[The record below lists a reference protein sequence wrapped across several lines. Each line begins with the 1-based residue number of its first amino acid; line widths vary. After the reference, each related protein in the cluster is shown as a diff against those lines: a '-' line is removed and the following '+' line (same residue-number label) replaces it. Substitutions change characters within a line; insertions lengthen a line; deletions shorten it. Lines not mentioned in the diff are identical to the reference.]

1 MKGILIPQNIFIGD
15 TAQFLFLLSEQE
27 SAELIKNNFVFG
39 SPIPLK
45 NITQNEMMSI
55 KDIRLITRENGQY
68 LQITFVPWETGE
80 INFPSLS
87 FLRLKQQLPSIHISS
102 LLEQSKKVSLQPPK
116 PPLLIPGTDYLLY
129 GAIITGIGCI
139 LLFGT
144 AVWFLFQ
151 KFQKKMTLR
160 TAKKRISILRKN
172 LRRLHKEARK
182 IQKNHISVNTADM
195 HETENFADSIRNWYT
210 SIDHSLREYI
220 QAICTEHEPALYAD
234 NKNYFLSAT
243 YTELIEK
250 LSDLFESHPRIPD
263 LFRILYTMLEK
274 QRFGSIR
281 ADLIRDYT
289 AVSQDILKKAAYIAE
304 KTESEYAVLIHN
316 RKKTEEEIPTVN
328 T

>member
-1 MKGILIPQNIFIGD
+1 
-15 TAQFLFLLSEQE
+15 
-27 SAELIKNNFVFG
+27 
-39 SPIPLK
+39 
-45 NITQNEMMSI
+45 
-55 KDIRLITRENGQY
+55 
-68 LQITFVPWETGE
+68 
-80 INFPSLS
+80 
-87 FLRLKQQLPSIHISS
+87 
-102 LLEQSKKVSLQPPK
+102 
-116 PPLLIPGTDYLLY
+116 
-129 GAIITGIGCI
+129 
-139 LLFGT
+139 
-144 AVWFLFQ
+144 
-151 KFQKKMTLR
+151 
-160 TAKKRISILRKN
+160 
-172 LRRLHKEARK
+172 
-182 IQKNHISVNTADM
+182 M